1 MLGLS
6 QVPNYPRCQ
15 LDRNSSSTSLLAL
28 TQDIFCCIIS
38 SLLFLVVYLLCR
50 LSWAGSRKWWF
61 MTRVPKK
68 QGICPK
74 MVLCTFSWESWRAPS
89 TKSPFSPVRHVW
101 CWCWCKRKG
110 ERADFVYLKACFPLC
125 VCVYALLFIVARTG
139 ALLSLH
145 SLISRCHSWE
155 QLDNNVALSQFPIS

>member
-101 CWCWCKRKG
+101 CWCKRKG

-125 VCVYALLFIVARTG
+125 VCVCTAIYCSPNRCTVVVAQFDQQMSLMRTTG
-139 ALLSLH
+139 QQYS
-145 SLISRCHSWE
+145 
-155 QLDNNVALSQFPIS
+155 P